1 MSIFEAYESGK
12 HESKVSHFAAIV
24 KLALIDG
31 PLNPEEEMV
40 LKRLATKLDVSEEE
54 VKPIL
59 KNPGKYHLMP
69 PYSLEERIDRLQ
81 DLCKIIY
88 ADHEIDEAERK
99 LIFKYAIGLGFTS
112 ERANKEIEKCIQVLD
127 GDVELE
133 N

>member
-24 KLALIDG
+24 KLAIIDG
-31 PLNPEEEMV
+31 PINPEEETV
-40 LKRLATKLDVSEEE
+40 LKRLAFKLDVSEEE

-59 KNPGKYHLMP
+59 KNPGKHHLMP
-69 PYSLEERIDRLQ
+69 PYSLEERIERLH

-88 ADHEIDEAERK
+88 ADHEIDEEERN
-99 LIFKYAIGLGFTS
+99 LIFKYAIGLGFTT
-112 ERANKEIEKCIQVLD
+112 ERANKEIEKSMRVFG
-127 GDVELE
+127 GDMELE

>member
-24 KLALIDG
+24 KLAIIDG
-31 PLNPEEEMV
+31 PINPEEETV
-40 LKRLATKLDVSEEE
+40 LKRLAFKLDVSEEE

-69 PYSLEERIDRLQ
+69 PYSLEARIERLH

-88 ADHEIDEAERK
+88 ADHEIDEEERN
-99 LIFKYAIGLGFTS
+99 LIFKYAIGLGFTTD
-112 ERANKEIEKCIQVLD
+112 RANKEIEKCMRVFG
-127 GDVELE
+127 GDMELE

>member
-31 PLNPEEEMV
+31 PLNPDEEMV

>member
-12 HESKVSHFAAIV
+12 HESKVLHFAAIV
-24 KLALIDG
+24 KLAIIDG
-31 PLNPEEEMV
+31 PINPEEETV
-40 LKRLATKLDVSEEE
+40 LKRLAIKLDVSEEE

-69 PYSLEERIDRLQ
+69 PYSLEERIERLH

-88 ADHEIDEAERK
+88 ADHEIDEEERK
-99 LIFKYAIGLGFTS
+99 LIFKYAIGLGFTTD
-112 ERANKEIEKCIQVLD
+112 RANKEIEKCMRVFG
-127 GDVELE
+127 GDMELE